1 MSLEA
6 YMSGNAGE
14 DIYGVQNVDMNPF
27 QQADN
32 FDDIHLGSGSNS
44 ILDVQDSC
52 MNENEME
59 NLINRQPYTGIKNE
73 PMNFDNNIQ
82 NHNIQNRKEMKMNS
96 REDYMYDDIDFD
108 DDDGLNDENA
118 EDENEESANDDED
131 SDNNDDDDD
140 EDDDEN
146 DVESNEEEEVE
157 DDENSI
163 QEDIP
168 VQRTAEE
175 IIQDNVDNILD
186 AVAKNQI
193 KPEEGNEIQQTDE
206 TGLSKPKK
214 TRKRK
219 KNGDDKKKEKKKRK
233 VKPSNL
239 RRNIR

>member
-6 YMSGNAGE
+6 YLYGNAGE

-32 FDDIHLGSGSNS
+32 FDDIGSGSNS
-44 ILDVQDSC
+44 LLDVQDSC

-59 NLINRQPYTGIKNE
+59 NLINRQPYTSIKNE

-82 NHNIQNRKEMKMNS
+82 NHNIQNHKEMKMNS
-96 REDYMYDDIDFD
+96 REDYMYDDIDSD
-108 DDDGLNDENA
+108 DDDGFNDENA
-118 EDENEESANDDED
+118 EDENEESANEDED

-140 EDDDEN
+140 DDDDDDEDD
-146 DVESNEEEEVE
+146 DVESNEEEEE
-157 DDENSI
+157 DDENNI

-168 VQRTAEE
+168 VQKTAEE

-193 KPEEGNEIQQTDE
+193 KPEEGNEIQQTDG
-206 TGLSKPKK
+206 TAISKPKK